1 MAFSKDRLG
10 IGNNLSTPEQSVTY
24 VSGSDMQG
32 MGTKLGTGGWGDPWL
47 KMQLAHLPLNGF
59 STQTTSATT
68 SSAGEAG
75 GLSRR
80 TINSTPRHPT
90 TRILNSGK

>member
-32 MGTKLGTGGWGDPWL
+32 MRTKLGTGGWGDPL
-47 KMQLAHLPLNGF
+47 VEDAIGTLAVKRFFYSNNLRHNVFGRRSGRAFPADDQLDA
-59 STQTTSATT
+59 ATPHH
-68 SSAGEAG
+68 SDLE
-75 GLSRR
+75 LR
-80 TINSTPRHPT
+80 
-90 TRILNSGK
+90 